1 MTINPPNLYPAYL
14 ITQLLEL
21 VQFQNY
27 EKTEGAFILTGEKTI
42 HGGRGGYIRLFMFQ

>member
-14 ITQLLEL
+14 ITHFLEL

-27 EKTEGAFILTGEKTI
+27 EKTEGGVYSN
-42 HGGRGGYIRLFMFQ
+42 RGGNDTWENGV